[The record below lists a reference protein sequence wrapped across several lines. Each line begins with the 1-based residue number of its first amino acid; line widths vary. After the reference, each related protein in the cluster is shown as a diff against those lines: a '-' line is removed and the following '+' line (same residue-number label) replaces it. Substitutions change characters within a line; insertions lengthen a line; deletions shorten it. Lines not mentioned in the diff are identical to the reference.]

1 MEKIRIAQGGNGLW
15 LAIFE
20 FYIMAGLVHLISMA
34 IPDMKISKS
43 QLDTSWK
50 NEDPRN
56 LWRRGSSYDSDWISF
71 SNFFSYTLLN
81 AGGFIFVQLVLH
93 KRRKPW
99 LGHDGNR
106 FDLFVTVLM
115 LSPLLFFTSVLVT
128 WRSRHAID
136 ELSCTTEEI
145 EELSC

>member
-15 LAIFE
+15 LALFE

-71 SNFFSYTLLN
+71 SNFFTYTLLN

-93 KRRKPW
+93 KR
-99 LGHDGNR
+99 
-106 FDLFVTVLM
+106 
-115 LSPLLFFTSVLVT
+115 
-128 WRSRHAID
+128 
-136 ELSCTTEEI
+136 
-145 EELSC
+145 